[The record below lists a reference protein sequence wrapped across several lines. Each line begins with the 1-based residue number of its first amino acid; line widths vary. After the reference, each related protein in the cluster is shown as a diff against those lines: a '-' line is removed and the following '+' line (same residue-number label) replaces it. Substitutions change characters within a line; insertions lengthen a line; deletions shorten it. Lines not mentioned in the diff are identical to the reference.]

1 MTSECTYAA
10 KFPSIRAFLGFEAFG
25 SGLLE
30 VVLRHSLAIWEGSS
44 IVLGSIL
51 IDRNSQDRNE
61 HCHQCKK
68 EFEWMHFGI
77 RESSGE
83 LVLEGDR
90 GVEERDGFE
99 KKLLMGDSL
108 GV

>member
-1 MTSECTYAA
+1 
-10 KFPSIRAFLGFEAFG
+10 
-25 SGLLE
+25 
-30 VVLRHSLAIWEGSS
+30 
-44 IVLGSIL
+44 
-51 IDRNSQDRNE
+51 
-61 HCHQCKK
+61 
-68 EFEWMHFGI
+68 MHFGI